1 MSVRIAGRLV
11 LCLVSAFVIAIF
23 YLPLGHDDFTGR
35 WGDATYGVRLEG
47 GTSNRI
53 ADVARGSPAANA
65 GVVAGDVAVRP
76 PLSTV
81 TLDLQSPHRGDVESF
96 TFRRANGAEYT
107 ATLRAVPVEGFG
119 TWDCL
124 SGILAIVPATVFLV
138 VAFALVFVRP
148 GVMTWSFF
156 GTAVGYF
163 STAPSFQY
171 FHSLLPAPLFAAL
184 TFALQTLFGN
194 FSVLLLLPFLLRF
207 PNNELTGF
215 SRTFDRA
222 VWAVIVLAFGLAVY
236 EWYLFT
242 ALGVSSGVTT
252 FFDEW
257 LPLLTFVAATY
268 IIVGKVKHA
277 PPDVRQRVGFLV
289 IGMVVS
295 FVAYAVYFV
304 PGVPTAVKQIVGY
317 AVVILPINVAYAV
330 LRHRVLDVNFVLNR
344 ALAYGIL
351 SGFVIAVVSL
361 LDWLFSKVL
370 EQEHLAGLVE
380 ILATITI
387 GFLLDRINKV
397 IEATVE
403 RIFFRN
409 RRAAEQFVKRAARA
423 LPYATD
429 EAAVADALVEVPA
442 ESLKIAAA
450 ALYRL
455 GHGGRFE
462 GVATS
467 STTPVAP
474 SGFEANDMLVRVLRA
489 DEKSLW
495 LDDVRSHIRA
505 DDAGIYVLAV
515 PVTVRHE
522 LVSFTLYG
530 AHSNGAQLDPDEVAL
545 LEELAR
551 EAARAYDHIEA
562 VRTRERYAG
571 FSGIP
576 LPESV

>member
-1 MSVRIAGRLV
+1 MSARIAGRLV
-11 LCLVSAFVIAIF
+11 LCAVTAFVLAIF
-23 YLPLGHDDFTGR
+23 YLPLGHDDYTGR

-53 ADVARGSPAANA
+53 ADVAPGSPAAKA

-76 PLSTV
+76 PFSTV
-81 TLDLQSPHRGDVESF
+81 TLDLQSPHRGDIESF
-96 TFRRANGAEYT
+96 AFRHADGAAYT

-119 TWDCL
+119 TLDRL

-148 GVMTWSFF
+148 SVMTWSFF

-171 FHSLLPAPLFAAL
+171 FHTLLPAPLFAAL

-215 SRTFDRA
+215 SRAFDRA

-257 LPLLTFVAATY
+257 LPLLTFAAATY

-277 PPDVRQRVGFLV
+277 PPDVRQRVAFLV
-289 IGMVVS
+289 VGMIVS

-304 PGVPTAVKQIVGY
+304 PGVPTAAKQIVGY

-361 LDWLFSKVL
+361 LDWFFSKVL

-403 RIFFRN
+403 RIFFRH

-467 STTPVAP
+467 SSTPVAP

-505 DDAGIYVLAV
+505 DDAGMYVLAV

-562 VRTRERYAG
+562 VRTRERYAR
-571 FSGIP
+571 FTAAP